1 MLSHWRKKGRRSRN
15 KKKKAHNSMTAVPF
29 PQRLQKSRI
38 EEQFARFLKTFQKL
52 EISMP
57 FTEVVT
63 QMPLYA
69 KFLKEILSKKR
80 RIAEE
85 GVVNLTATYNAVIK
99 KNLPEKMKDPRSFTI
114 PCIIGEFEFQ
124 KARCDSGA
132 SINLMPLS
140 VAKKLSLGELTPT
153 TVTLQMADITMAK
166 PEGVIEDVLVKVGK
180 FIFPVDFI
188 ILDMEEDSQVPL
200 LLGRPFLATG
210 VALINMQKGV
220 LTLRVGEEAV
230 DFNLHQS
237 LKTLDTD
244 MEDYKLVD
252 DIYLNNSDC
261 YYDCNA
267 QLPINE
273 NEMSS
278 QYLECVNVDFPHI
291 SWYST
296 EKVLSLKQNSMDN
309 GDNNEE
315 KEFHQETSTEG
326 LVLKEFPSHLKYA
339 YLELPKSKPVIIST
353 RLSDAEEQKLLKIL
367 KNYQESIAWS
377 IDELKGVSQ
386 SICMHKIL
394 LEENE
399 KPSVE
404 HQRRLNPVMKEVVR
418 KEVLKWLNAGFIY
431 AISDSPWVSPVHV
444 FPKKGGFTVIRNE
457 KNELIPTRTVTGWR
471 VCIDYRRLNTATRK
485 DHFPLPFIYQML
497 DRLAGHPHF
506 CFLDGYSG
514 YNQIAIAP
522 EDQEKTIFT
531 CPYGTFA
538 FRRMPFGLC
547 NAPATFQR
555 CMMSMFSDL
564 VEEVMEI
571 FMDDF
576 TVYGSSFEH
585 CLNNLETVLQR
596 CKDKQLALN

>member
-1 MLSHWRKKGRRSRN
+1 MLQFMGENKKLLNFHEQKFAELEASNTNSQIFQKTTNASLKNLETQIGELALTLQNKMKDAFPSDTKKNPKDYMALQLRSGKELEKEKLEKNEGNKGEGSLENAESLEKERKKEQQQEEERS
-15 KKKKAHNSMTAVPF
+15 KKKAHNSMFAVPF

-38 EEQFARFLKTFQKL
+38 EEQFTRFLKTFQKL

-85 GVVNLTATYNAVIK
+85 GVVNLTATCSAVIK
-99 KNLPEKMKDPRSFTI
+99 KNLLEKMKDPGSFTI

-124 KARCDSGA
+124 KALCDSGA

-140 VAKKLSLGELTPT
+140 VARKLSLGELTPT
-153 TVTLQMADITMAK
+153 TVTFQMEDRTMAK

-210 VALINMQKGV
+210 AALIDMQKGV
-220 LTLRVGEEAV
+220 LTLRVGEEAA
-230 DFNLHQS
+230 DFNLLQS
-237 LKTLDTD
+237 VKNLDTD
-244 MEDYKLVD
+244 REDYKFVD
-252 DIYLNNSDC
+252 DVYLNNSDC

-273 NEMSS
+273 NEMNF
-278 QYLECVNVDFPHI
+278 QYFEGVNSDIPHI
-291 SWYST
+291 SLHSI

-309 GDNNEE
+309 RDNNEE
-315 KEFHQETSTEG
+315 KEFHQETSAEG
-326 LVLKEFPSHLKYA
+326 LVLKELPSHLKYA
-339 YLELPKSKPVIIST
+339 YLELPKSKPVIISA

-377 IDELKGVSQ
+377 IEELKGISP

-394 LEENE
+394 LEENA

-404 HQRRLNPVMKEVVR
+404 HQRRLNSVMKEVVR

-444 FPKKGGFTVIRNE
+444 VPKKGGFTVIRNE
-457 KNELIPTRTVTGWR
+457 KNELIPTRTVT
-471 VCIDYRRLNTATRK
+471 
-485 DHFPLPFIYQML
+485 
-497 DRLAGHPHF
+497 
-506 CFLDGYSG
+506 
-514 YNQIAIAP
+514 
-522 EDQEKTIFT
+522 
-531 CPYGTFA
+531 
-538 FRRMPFGLC
+538 
-547 NAPATFQR
+547 
-555 CMMSMFSDL
+555 
-564 VEEVMEI
+564 
-571 FMDDF
+571 
-576 TVYGSSFEH
+576 
-585 CLNNLETVLQR
+585 
-596 CKDKQLALN
+596 